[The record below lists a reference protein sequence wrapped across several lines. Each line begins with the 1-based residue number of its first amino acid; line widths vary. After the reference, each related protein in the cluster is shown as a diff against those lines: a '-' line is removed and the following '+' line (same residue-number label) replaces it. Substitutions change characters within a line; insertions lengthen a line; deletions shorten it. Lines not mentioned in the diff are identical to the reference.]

1 MRYLNRSRYL
11 GKEVGSAMIEF
22 MLFGVLLLVPM
33 TLGLA
38 DVANYYSVLMAGENA
53 AREAA
58 RAFVLTSTAR
68 EANAESRAMAITVLA
83 DSRARY
89 RNFNLRIECSASP
102 CLTPGASVRAVLDLQ
117 ARLRVVSI
125 PIHVEEVE
133 LVAAWIPKR

>member
-1 MRYLNRSRYL
+1 MRYLNRSGRM
-11 GKEVGSAMIEF
+11 GGEIGSAMIEF

-58 RAFVLTSTAR
+58 RAFVLTPTAR
-68 EANAESRAMAITVLA
+68 EANAKSRAMAITVLA

-89 RNFNLRIECSASP
+89 RNLNLRIECSASP
-102 CLTPGASVRAVLDLQ
+102 CLTPGASVRVVLDLQ
-117 ARLRVVSI
+117 ARLRIVST
-125 PIHVEEVE
+125 PVHVEEIE
-133 LVAAWIPKR
+133 PVASWVPKR

>member
-1 MRYLNRSRYL
+1 MRYLNRRRM
-11 GKEVGSAMIEF
+11 GEEVGSAMIEF
-22 MLFGVLLLVPM
+22 MLFGILLLVPM

-58 RAFVLTSTAR
+58 RAFVLAPTAR
-68 EANAESRAMAITVLA
+68 EANARSRAMVITVLA

-89 RNFNLRIECSASP
+89 RNFNLRIECSAAP

-117 ARLRVVSI
+117 ARLRIVSI
-125 PIHVEEVE
+125 PVHVEEIE
-133 LVAAWIPKR
+133 PVASWVPKR